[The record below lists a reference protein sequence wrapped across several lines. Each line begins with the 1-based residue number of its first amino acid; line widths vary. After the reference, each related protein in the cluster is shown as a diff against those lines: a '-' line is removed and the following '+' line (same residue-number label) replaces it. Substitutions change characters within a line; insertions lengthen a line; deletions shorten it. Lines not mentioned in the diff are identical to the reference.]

1 MTEVSD
7 GWAYTP
13 IELNPRNPEA
23 KAALML
29 QPPGAARCVQAKH
42 FPSGHVVYGYGA
54 TEGEAREDAE
64 RQGKDWDERG
74 S

>member
-1 MTEVSD
+1 MGDTQQ
-7 GWAYTP
+7 GWAYTS

-23 KAALML
+23 RAALML
-29 QPPGAARCVQAKH
+29 QPPGATHCVQGKH
-42 FPSGHVVYGYGA
+42 EPSGRIVYGYGA

-64 RQGKDWDERG
+64 RQGRDWDERG